1 MPSYR
6 DPMPDIATPLLPT
19 VQSVNLGIA
28 TATDQSSA
36 RFTGID
42 KQPTEEPV
50 WVCAPG
56 PKGTGGSGLA
66 GDAVCDQ
73 RHHGGDD
80 QAVYAYAREDLDHW
94 QRELGRDLGN
104 GCFGENL
111 TTTGI
116 DLSQAVVGETWRI
129 GAELVLQV
137 SDPRIPCRT
146 FAGFLGERGWI
157 RRFTETACPGTY
169 LRVLQPGSV
178 QAGDPIAVLDRP
190 AHRVTVQVAF
200 RAFTTRSELLPRLI
214 GVDGLSAEARRR
226 VAARTSVSVDLDPV

>member
-6 DPMPDIATPLLPT
+6 DPMPDTNTPPLPR
-19 VQSVNLGIA
+19 VLSVNLGVA
-28 TATDQSSA
+28 TATDHSSA

-42 KQPTEEPV
+42 KQPTEGSV
-50 WVCAPG
+50 WVAAPG
-56 PKGTGGSGLA
+56 PKGSGGSGLA
-66 GDAVCDQ
+66 GDAVCDR

-80 QAVYAYAREDLDHW
+80 QAVYAYAREDLDRW
-94 QRELGRDLGN
+94 QQELGRVLGN
-104 GCFGENL
+104 GGFGENL

-157 RRFTETACPGTY
+157 RRFIDTACSGTY
-169 LRVLQPGSV
+169 LRVLQPGEV
-178 QAGDPIAVLDRP
+178 RAGDPIAVLDRP

-200 RAFTTRSELLPRLI
+200 RAFTTHSDLLPRLI
-214 GVDGLSAEARRR
+214 GVDGLSAEARAM
-226 VAARTSVSVDLDPV
+226 VAARTPVAVDLDSV